1 MVFRDKAYNKQFE
14 EEIALF
20 SKTTKS
26 MEIKELILEK
36 VKEEKREKAARN
48 LNKASI
54 LTDEQ
59 IAAAWEV
66 SVVVP
71 SVNAIP
77 KISF

>member
-1 MVFRDKAYNKQFE
+1 MKE
-14 EEIALF
+14 EE
-20 SKTTKS
+20 
-26 MEIKELILEK
+26 
-36 VKEEKREKAARN
+36 REKAARN

-54 LTDEQ
+54 FTDEQ

-71 SVNAIP
+71 SVNAVP

>member
-1 MVFRDKAYNKQFE
+1 M
-14 EEIALF
+14 F